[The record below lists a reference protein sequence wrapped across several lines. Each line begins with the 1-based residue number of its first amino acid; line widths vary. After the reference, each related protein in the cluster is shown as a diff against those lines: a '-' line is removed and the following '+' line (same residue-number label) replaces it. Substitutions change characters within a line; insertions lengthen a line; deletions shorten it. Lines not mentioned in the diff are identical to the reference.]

1 MQPLMEAQTE
11 SQTSSPTATVGWLP
25 AADFA
30 AACAALPLV
39 SVDLYVTLPV
49 ASQPCLLLGL
59 RNNRPAQGWWFTPG
73 GRVRKGETVPHA
85 LARVALEEL
94 GCALEHAQAPRL
106 LGVWDHIYPDSAFN
120 PNAGT
125 HYVNLAYTLALPCL
139 DEAPLPASTTP
150 GAQHSQWRWQPLHE
164 VVAAPDVH
172 PYVRQTTE
180 ALWAGLPRS
189 VNGACL

>member
-1 MQPLMEAQTE
+1 MQPPLEGQVP
-11 SQTSSPTATVGWLP
+11 SHNATLGWLP
-25 AADFA
+25 AEDFA

-39 SVDLYVTLPV
+39 SVDLYLTQRV
-49 ASQPCLLLGL
+49 AHQPCLLLGL

-73 GRVRKGETVPHA
+73 GRVRKGETVPQA

-94 GCALEHAQAPRL
+94 GCTHNHAQAPRL

-125 HYVNLAYTLALPCL
+125 HYVNLAYTLALPHL
-139 DEAPLPASTTP
+139 DEASLPGATTS

-164 VVAAPDVH
+164 VAASPDVH
-172 PYVRQTTE
+172 PYVKQTAE
-180 ALWAGLPRS
+180 VLWAASDLS
-189 VNGACL
+189 KA